1 MSGMHAVL
9 ICVNFSHIVLT
20 SVSGLQCQSL
30 FSFHN
35 VQCGKKVVH
44 NSLEL
49 VDFAAV
55 LYKEVN
61 LKNQIKEALLHAVRD

>member
-1 MSGMHAVL
+1 MLYSYVL
-9 ICVNFSHIVLT
+9 ILVISYLRQ
-20 SVSGLQCQSL
+20 SGLQCQSL

-35 VQCGKKVVH
+35 VQCGKNVVH